1 MLRDCIAMKHT
12 KKFTCVLIFSSF
24 SFYAHSNHDP
34 IQELVLS
41 SHMMEQLNTEFGPF
55 ESFMQDID
63 HLKKEMAEEGLSEKM
78 IEQNLVVM
86 GKFHETLQNAKKII
100 LSSLS
105 CVIEEHLKKG
115 LSQKDIKHL
124 VTLFKD
130 PALIKFQK
138 IVEECMPEII
148 KRLAQEKDTHLK
160 QPFEDMVKNLVRR
173 QPSE

>member
-1 MLRDCIAMKHT
+1 MKYT
-12 KKFTCVLIFSSF
+12 KKFTCALIFSSF
-24 SFYAHSNHDP
+24 PLWAHSNHDP

-41 SHMMEQLNTEFGPF
+41 SHMMEQLDTEFGPF

-63 HLKKEMAEEGLSEKM
+63 HLKKEMEEEGLSERV
-78 IEQNLVVM
+78 IEQNLAVM
-86 GKFHETLQNAKKII
+86 RKFYEQLQNAKKII

-105 CVIEEHLKKG
+105 SVIEEHLKKG
-115 LSQKDIKHL
+115 LSSKDIQHL

-130 PALIKFQK
+130 PTLIKFQK
-138 IVEECMPEII
+138 VVEECMPEIM
-148 KRLAQEKDTHLK
+148 KHLAREKETHLK